1 MKALSRHLPLIM
13 SCIEF
18 RLDGIAHAPPLITP
32 RIDFSEA
39 LAAQQN
45 TTEDIIPENYPN
57 HIKDSNSSDDARYGD
72 EHEASPSQQGD
83 GDEEFFS
90 STSVKIPKPNGE
102 PGRPR
107 SGGYNLDEELA
118 AWDAGMLSNV
128 NSYVKTKAKQ
138 ILNLTKSYSRQDP
151 HKLAEVCFLTS
162 REYPIVEKYDNYWP
176 VRDMLKLHL
185 KYTSETYRKHTGR

>member
-1 MKALSRHLPLIM
+1 MKALSRHLPLIT
-13 SCIEF
+13 SRIEF

-57 HIKDSNSSDDARYGD
+57 HIEDSNSSDDARYGD

-102 PGRPR
+102 PGHPR

-118 AWDAGMLSNV
+118 AWDAGTLSNV
-128 NSYVKTKAKQ
+128 N
-138 ILNLTKSYSRQDP
+138 
-151 HKLAEVCFLTS
+151 TS